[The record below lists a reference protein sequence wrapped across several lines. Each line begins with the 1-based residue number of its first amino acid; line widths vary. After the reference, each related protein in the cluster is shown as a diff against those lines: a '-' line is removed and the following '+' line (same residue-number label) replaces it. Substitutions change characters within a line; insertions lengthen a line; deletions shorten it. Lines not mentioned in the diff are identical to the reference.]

1 MQRVPSALLLETDT
15 VAPLSRL
22 FASSGMRGDAPR
34 RALFRF
40 ILSLIS
46 GVELRGRD
54 CTFTYHLFQLE
65 SAEAI
70 LDCTFLIHVL
80 LGRFFFFH
88 TPPRR
93 APFRASLPFHLGI
106 SPPHSRYRVAY
117 TFCKAILTYTTS
129 ENKKHN

>member
-1 MQRVPSALLLETDT
+1 MQRVPSALLLETDN

-22 FASSGMRGDAPR
+22 FSSSGMRGDAPR

-80 LGRFFFFH
+80 LGRFFFSILRRVVLPSA
-88 TPPRR
+88 PPS
-93 APFRASLPFHLGI
+93 PFILESLH
-106 SPPHSRYRVAY
+106 
-117 TFCKAILTYTTS
+117 
-129 ENKKHN
+129 